1 MPWQK
6 RNMFSSAVDMQRGGS
21 VPWPSYEGGG
31 AIGAT
36 PKERKRM
43 FTIWDKMSQGQKEK
57 VMDGKRYQMGGAVMP
72 TQLFEEGDQDINMAL
87 NNMASMTNPS
97 LEQIGETEAVSI
109 GPSMEGE
116 MAMDQ
121 GPASFETD
129 LMDLKDEYT
138 QEIMSYIGKPGAIE
152 KLEPFLKTM
161 QLSYDK
167 DLTELRKKYDMKEYS
182 PEQELF
188 TPEFM
193 AQIQQ
198 TFSGDVPGM
207 KEGGITMPTTQAQL
221 DSVFSAFPGQYT
233 LAEFNMFPEETKRM
247 LITRALIEKGTKG
260 ASTSPLDVVYRE
272 GTDKDDPVTV
282 KQRLN
287 QIIEE
292 RMKLAKRSAEMP
304 LTRQGGFG
312 GFVEQMNAYR
322 ANQAAAQDKVL
333 ADELD
338 LIQYGQNRFGTRG
351 GKDANWTAALQQ
363 GIFDQEDAI
372 LDPEKIYKQAVDAA
386 GKGMA
391 DDPSTY
397 VPVHLAQG
405 GHQGLVEEVDASLA
419 AIKNIDGLPIN
430 FSDFVNRKRMEAIN
444 AGQEW
449 DPLSTSRAIVAE
461 FLNLP
466 NDEG

>member
-97 LEQIGETEAVSI
+97 LEQIGETEMV
-109 GPSMEGE
+109 EGE
-116 MAMDQ
+116 MMEDQ
-121 GPASFETD
+121 GPASFED
-129 LMDLKDEYT
+129 ALGMLK
-138 QEIMSYIGKPGAIE
+138 QEFYDQIGS
-152 KLEPFLKTM
+152 FVTKT
-161 QLSYDK
+161 K
-167 DLTELRKKYDMKEYS
+167 D
-182 PEQELF
+182 
-188 TPEFM
+188 M
-193 AQIQQ
+193 AQIEKYLKGISVAYSNELDKLKREFDI
-198 TFSGDVPGM
+198 TDVHPDEELLTPDFVAEIQNMVTAPEMQLGGLVKTEDDLKEYGIPFPWEAWVLMSEEEKDNAM
-207 KEGGITMPTTQAQL
+207 KM
-221 DSVFSAFPGQYT
+221 T
-233 LAEFNMFPEETKRM
+233 LAA
-247 LITRALIEKGTKG
+247 RAGGTAG
-260 ASTSPLDVVYRE
+260 DAGVDNTAMM
-272 GTDKDDPVTV
+272 
-282 KQRLN
+282 QRVN
-287 QIIEE
+287 EIIEE

>member
-1 MPWQK
+1 MAWQK

-31 AIGAT
+31 IIGAT

-43 FTIWDKMSQGQKEK
+43 FTIWDKMTQGQKEK

-97 LEQIGETEAVSI
+97 LEQIGETEMV
-109 GPSMEGE
+109 EGE
-116 MAMDQ
+116 MMEDQ
-121 GPASFETD
+121 GPASFED
-129 LMDLKDEYT
+129 ALGMLK
-138 QEIMSYIGKPGAIE
+138 QEFYDQIGS
-152 KLEPFLKTM
+152 FVTKT
-161 QLSYDK
+161 K
-167 DLTELRKKYDMKEYS
+167 D
-182 PEQELF
+182 
-188 TPEFM
+188 M
-193 AQIQQ
+193 AQIEKYLKGISVAYSNELDKLKREFDITDVHPDEELLTPAFVAEIQNMVTAPEMQ
-198 TFSGDVPGM
+198 LGGLVKTEADLEEYGIPFPWKVWELMSLEEKENAMKMSLAARAGCTAGDAGV
-207 KEGGITMPTTQAQL
+207 EN
-221 DSVFSAFPGQYT
+221 SA
-233 LAEFNMFPEETKRM
+233 MM
-247 LITRALIEKGTKG
+247 
-260 ASTSPLDVVYRE
+260 
-272 GTDKDDPVTV
+272 
-282 KQRLN
+282 QRVN
-287 QIIEE
+287 EIIEE
-292 RMKLAKRSAEMP
+292 RKNLAKQAYAP
-304 LTRQGGFG
+304 PTKQGGIL
-312 GFVEQMNAYR
+312 GFATQYNASK
-322 ANQAAAQDKVL
+322 AAQAAAMDKAL
-333 ADELD
+333 SDELD
-338 LIQYGQNRFGTRG
+338 VIQYGQNRYGTRG
-351 GKDANWTAALQQ
+351 TGKDSKWTAALQE
-363 GIFDQEDAI
+363 GIFDQEEAI

>member
-43 FTIWDKMSQGQKEK
+43 FPIWAKMSQGQKEK

-72 TQLFEEGDQDINMAL
+72 TQLFEEGAQDINIAL

-97 LEQIGETEAVSI
+97 LEQIGETEMV
-109 GPSMEGE
+109 EGE
-116 MAMDQ
+116 MMEDQ
-121 GPASFETD
+121 GPASFED
-129 LMDLKDEYT
+129 ALGMLK
-138 QEIMSYIGKPGAIE
+138 QEFYDQIGS
-152 KLEPFLKTM
+152 FVTKT
-161 QLSYDK
+161 K
-167 DLTELRKKYDMKEYS
+167 D
-182 PEQELF
+182 
-188 TPEFM
+188 M
-193 AQIQQ
+193 AQIEKYLKGISVAYSNELDKLKREFDI
-198 TFSGDVPGM
+198 TDVHPDEELLTPAFVAEIQNM
-207 KEGGITMPTTQAQL
+207 VTAPEMQLGGLVKTEADLEEYGIP
-221 DSVFSAFPGQYT
+221 FPWKVWE
-233 LAEFNMFPEETKRM
+233 LMSPEEKDNAM
-247 LITRALIEKGTKG
+247 KMSLAARAGGTAG
-260 ASTSPLDVVYRE
+260 DAGVDNSAMM
-272 GTDKDDPVTV
+272 
-282 KQRLN
+282 QRVN
-287 QIIEE
+287 EIIEE
-292 RMKLAKRSAEMP
+292 RKNLAKQAYAP
-304 LTRQGGFG
+304 PTKQGGIL
-312 GFVEQMNAYR
+312 GFATQYNASK
-322 ANQAAAQDKVL
+322 AAQAAAMDKAL
-333 ADELD
+333 SDELD
-338 LIQYGQNRFGTRG
+338 VIQYGQNRYGTRG
-351 GKDANWTAALQQ
+351 TGKDSKWTAALQE